1 MDYARDHKAV
11 ILFDAAYEA
20 YITKEDIPRSIY
32 EIEGARECAIEFK
45 SYSKSAGFTGTRC
58 AYTVVPKELVAY
70 DKNGN
75 EHDLNSLWNR
85 RQSTKF
91 NGVSY
96 PVQKAAQATY
106 TPQGREEIKENVA
119 YYMANARIIRDGLE
133 EMGLEVYGG
142 INSPYIWVKTP
153 KNMTSWEF
161 FDLLLEEVQV
171 VGTPGVGFGPSG
183 EGYFRIT
190 AFNTL
195 ENTEE
200 AMERMG
206 RLEF

>member
-1 MDYARDHKAV
+1 
-11 ILFDAAYEA
+11 
-20 YITKEDIPRSIY
+20 
-32 EIEGARECAIEFK
+32 
-45 SYSKSAGFTGTRC
+45 
-58 AYTVVPKELVAY
+58 
-70 DKNGN
+70 
-75 EHDLNSLWNR
+75 
-85 RQSTKF
+85 
-91 NGVSY
+91 
-96 PVQKAAQATY
+96 
-106 TPQGREEIKENVA
+106 
-119 YYMANARIIRDGLE
+119 MANARIIRDGLE